1 MWARE
6 MLAPCRIGA
15 LTCGALAVAGLL
27 GVATPGT
34 ASAASASATAAP
46 ALGKVR
52 AKVQTTKG
60 PRTTWLLTATAVDRD
75 GDLIRGL
82 AKVKVGPKGKALSH
96 RITAAKSRS
105 SSGIASAAAEG
116 IRSATLTRR
125 TLRVVFYADVAP
137 GPVNV
142 TFWVTDVRKHSSK
155 RVVLRLTVKAT
166 QTVSIAAT
174 DPSASEPSAPGAFTV
189 TRTGGGTTTP
199 LTVAYTVSGTATSS
213 DYSALPGSV
222 TIPTGNTSATIAIT
236 PADDDTI
243 ESTETVV
250 LTITPQTAYIVGTA
264 NTATVEITSDDALP
278 TVTVSAFDSAAAE
291 PSAPGSFRIT
301 RTGRTTT
308 SLLVSYS
315 VSGTATSGTDYTTLT
330 GSATIPAGATFA
342 TVTVTPI
349 DDTTVEIPETVI
361 ATLTESTRYTIGFSR
376 TATVI
381 ITDDDVLPTVTISAT
396 DAASAEPSGTG
407 TFTATRTGGTTTAL
421 TVSYTLGG
429 TATSGSDYS
438 AAPASSLTIPIGAT
452 SATITVTPIDDALVE
467 SAETVIATLT
477 AGTSYTVGTP
487 SSATVTI
494 ADDEPVAPIEP
505 VVTIAATDAA
515 AAEPSDPGVFSI
527 TRTGSTTASLDVFYT
542 VTGTATNGTDYTVLA
557 GSITIPAGQSSAA
570 VVVGPI
576 DDTDVEGQETVILTL
591 VDAAGYSVGTSNTA
605 TVTIADND

>member
-1 MWARE
+1 
-6 MLAPCRIGA
+6 MLDRCRIGA
-15 LTCGALAVAGLL
+15 LTCGALAVVGLL

-34 ASAASASATAAP
+34 ASAASASATASP

-52 AKVQTTKG
+52 ARVQTTKG
-60 PRTTWLLTATAVDRD
+60 ARTTWLLTATAVDRD

-82 AKVKVGPKGKALSH
+82 AKIKIGPKGKTLSR
-96 RITAAKSRS
+96 RITGAKSRS
-105 SSGIASAAAEG
+105 SSGIAAAAAEG
-116 IRSATLTRR
+116 IRSATLSRR

-142 TFWVTDVRKHSSK
+142 TFWVTDARRHSSK

-174 DPSASEPSAPGAFTV
+174 DSSASEPSTPGAFTV

-213 DYSALPGSV
+213 DYAALPGSV
-222 TIPTGNTSATIAIT
+222 TIPKGKTSATIAVT

-250 LTITPQTAYIVGTA
+250 VTLTPQTAYIVGTV
-264 NTATVEITSDDALP
+264 NTATVEITSDDVPP

-315 VSGTATSGTDYTTLT
+315 VSGTATSGTDFTTLT

-361 ATLTESTRYTIGFSR
+361 VTLTESTRYTIGFSS

-381 ITDDDVLPTVTISAT
+381 ITDDDVLPTVSISAT
-396 DAASAEPSGTG
+396 DAAAAEPSGTG
-407 TFTATRTGGTTTAL
+407 TITVTRTGGTTTAL

-452 SATITVTPIDDALVE
+452 SATITVTPIDDSLVE

-477 AGTSYTVGTP
+477 TGTSYTVGTP

-494 ADDEPVAPIEP
+494 ADDEPVTPVEP

-515 AAEPSDPGVFSI
+515 AAEPADPGVFSI

-576 DDTDVEGQETVILTL
+576 DDTDVEGPETVILTL